1 LVLTKAG
8 IAKAT
13 AMTDFL
19 QVLQTETPRLRR
31 YARALT
37 RDWSRADDLVQNCLM
52 RAIAKR
58 DLWQPGTDLRAWLFT
73 ILHNQHVND
82 IRRSVREGAR
92 VPVEEVGAT
101 LTAPP
106 NAVAALQL
114 RDLDRAIATLPAEQR
129 QAILLVGLE
138 GLSYEKVAAILDVPV
153 GTVRSRLSRGR
164 DTLRK
169 RMGITQRTAPG
180 TCRRRA
186 NPLAPSP
193 AARLRVNQRRYSSR
207 SIGA

>member
-1 LVLTKAG
+1 VLTKAG

-13 AMTDFL
+13 LMTDFL
-19 QVLQTETPRLRR
+19 QLLQTEIPRLRHH
-31 YARALT
+31 ARALT
-37 RDWSRADDLVQNCLM
+37 HERSRADDLVQSCLV

-58 DLWQPGTDLRAWLFT
+58 DLWQSGTDLRAWLFT

-82 IRRSVREGAR
+82 VRRSVREGAWI
-92 VPVEEVGAT
+92 PVEEVGVMPT
-101 LTAPP
+101 VPP

-114 RDLDRAIATLPAEQR
+114 RDLERAIATLPAEQR

-138 GLSYEKVAAILDVPV
+138 GLSYEKVAAMLDVPV

-169 RMGITQRTAPG
+169 RMGITRRTAPG
-180 TCRRRA
+180 ACRKRA
-186 NPLAPSP
+186 NLRAPPP